1 MSVERTSS
9 LEALGAPA
17 RQRVCWLHIGMH
29 KTGST
34 SIQENLVKFRR
45 PEGWRYLTVVDGAN
59 MGQALFKMFGTNAQE
74 FHWFVK
80 QGKTASQLSARGAKL
95 REKFERNLARA
106 PERDVIISAEALS
119 LLDKPGVVALRDFLA
134 PHFSVIKVVAYV
146 RPPLGFM
153 NSAFQQQLK
162 HGKTAFRF
170 AAARPKY
177 RRRFEKFEEIFGR
190 GNVILR
196 KFNPA
201 AFPNGCIV
209 ADFCRMLGIQG
220 PPPDQVRRVNE
231 SLCREAC
238 GILYAYRKYGPG
250 FGVGRTVVRENNWIV
265 AALAAM
271 RGRKFLVARRRLRK
285 AMDMDDVRWMEQRLG
300 KPLKEPM
307 KAGDQFVAK
316 EAELLT
322 ISGASCAEF
331 AARFQEIHRVRISS
345 WRIPKGETVDP
356 RRVAAMLD
364 YCRSIAR
371 RRISAGESA
380 GGGEGLKS
388 SLKRFPPARM
398 LINWLDGKLGNSTG
412 GRGNSTMHRK
422 FRKRRKS
429 AAASAR

>member
-1 MSVERTSS
+1 MSVEATSP
-9 LEALGAPA
+9 PA

-34 SIQENLVKFRR
+34 SIQENLVTFRK
-45 PEGWRYLTVVDGAN
+45 PEGWRYLTVADGAN
-59 MGQALFKMFGTNAQE
+59 MGQALYKMFGTNAQE
-74 FHWFVK
+74 FHWFKK
-80 QGKTASQLSARGAKL
+80 QGKSADQLAERGARL
-95 REKFERNLARA
+95 REKFHRNLARV

-119 LLDKPGVVALRDFLA
+119 LLDEAGVVALRDFLA
-134 PHFSVIKVVAYV
+134 PYFSVIKVVAYV
-146 RPPLGFM
+146 RSPLGFM

-177 RRRFEKFEEIFGR
+177 RRRFEKFDEIFGR
-190 GNVILR
+190 ENVILR

-238 GILYAYRKYGPG
+238 GILLAYRKFGSG
-250 FGVGRTVVRENNWIV
+250 FGVGRTVVKENNWIV

-271 RGRKFLVARRRLRK
+271 RGRKFMVARRRLRK

-300 KPLKEPM
+300 KPLKEPV
-307 KAGDQFVAK
+307 KAGDEFVAK
-316 EAELLT
+316 EAEMLA

-331 AARFQEIHRVRISS
+331 AAKFHEIHGVRIPS
-345 WRIPKGETVDP
+345 RKIPKGETVDP
-356 RRVAAMLD
+356 RRVAAMLE
-364 YCRSIAR
+364 YCRRVAR
-371 RRISAGESA
+371 RHISAGESA
-380 GGGEGLKS
+380 PGGASLKS
-388 SLKRFPPARM
+388 RLKRFPPARM
-398 LINWLDGKLGNSTG
+398 VINWLDGKLGNPAGGQGKSTKQ
-412 GRGNSTMHRK
+412 RK